1 MTFAVVAAKVYR
13 CDLYSRT
20 SLDGITRAVS
30 SGSIRFIRL
39 SINMNRRF
47 SGVAGGAPRS
57 LTNGTHVAC
66 LSAGV
71 IFLSK

>member
-1 MTFAVVAAKVYR
+1 MTSAVVAAKVYR
-13 CDLYSRT
+13 YDLYSRT
-20 SLDGITRAVS
+20 LLDGISRAGS
-30 SGSIRFIRL
+30 SGSIFFIRL
-39 SINMNRRF
+39 SINMNRQL
-47 SGVAGGAPRS
+47 GVAGGAPRS

>member
-1 MTFAVVAAKVYR
+1 MTFAVVAATVYR
-13 CDLYSRT
+13 YDLYSRT

-39 SINMNRRF
+39 SINMNLQL
-47 SGVAGGAPRS
+47 SAVSVAPWAW
-57 LTNGTHVAC
+57 TNSTHVAC

-71 IFLSK
+71 IVLSK